1 MLIWI
6 NQYLHLKVFSYISF
20 RMMFSLL
27 TSFFINL
34 YFGPYII
41 SYFKK
46 AQKYQIIRKDGPIT
60 HRLKKNT
67 PTMGGLFVLI
77 SILISIFL
85 YCNLFNL
92 YIWYVISILVGYGFI
107 GFLDDYKKIKYNNSK
122 GLKIFLKFFWLSII
136 AIVII
141 YLIHFNSS
149 DTLSVE
155 LVVPFYTKVLFKV
168 NYLYMFL
175 CYFVIVGTSNAVN
188 LTDGLDGLA
197 IMPVILLS
205 FGLGLVSFCSSNVF
219 ISNYMNIPYLAKANE
234 LSILCTA
241 IIGSGLGF
249 LWFNTYPAKIFMG
262 DVGSLSL
269 GGSLGMIS
277 ILLHQ
282 EFLLLILG
290 GVFVFETISVILQII
305 YFKIRKKRIF
315 KMAPIHHHYEITGL
329 SESLIV
335 VRFWIIS
342 LLLLFVGMLSLKVN

>member
-6 NQYLHLKVFSYISF
+6 NQYLYLTVLSSISF
-20 RMMFSLL
+20 RMIFSLL

-34 YFGPYII
+34 YFIPYII

-46 AQKYQIIRKDGPIT
+46 SQKYQIIRKDGPIT
-60 HRLKKNT
+60 HSLKKNT
-67 PTMGGLFVLI
+67 PTMGGLFILI

-85 YCNLFNL
+85 YCNLFNE
-92 YIWYVISILVGYGFI
+92 YIWYVIGILIGYGLI
-107 GFLDDYKKIKYNNSK
+107 GFLDDYKKIKYQSPK
-122 GLKIFLKFFWLSII
+122 GLKISLKFFWLSII
-136 AIVII
+136 AVII
-141 YLIHFNSS
+141 IYSIHLNLNNSIS
-149 DTLSVE
+149 IE
-155 LVVPFYTKVLFKV
+155 LAIPFYKKVFLKV

-197 IMPVILLS
+197 IMPIILLS
-205 FGLGLVSFCSSNVF
+205 FGLGIISFCSSNVF
-219 ISNYMNIPYLAKANE
+219 ISNYMNIPYLEKANE
-234 LSILCTA
+234 LSVLCTA

-262 DVGSLSL
+262 DIGSLSL
-269 GGSLGMIS
+269 GGSLGTIA

-290 GVFVFETISVILQII
+290 GIFVFETISVILQII
-305 YFKIRKKRIF
+305 YFKIRKKRMF
-315 KMAPIHHHYEITGL
+315 KMAPIHHHYEIKGL

-342 LLLLFVGMLSLKVN
+342 LLFLFIGILSLKVN